1 MMEQDLRFHK
11 ILNKCCSAVISISH
25 FVKVIEQML
34 HAFSV
39 LFPCFMKNVK

>member
-1 MMEQDLRFHK
+1 MMEQELRFHK
-11 ILNKCCSAVISISH
+11 ILNKCCSAVISFH
-25 FVKVIEQML
+25 DFVTNTKQML